1 MAKIIIAG
9 DAIVVK
15 SDEKLEDIKT
25 LEKYMPKALSLFEEE
40 DGKKSEVFRVGSTAG
55 QGSINQFGAS
65 FGSVAHDGSGL
76 ATITLPVPDG
86 VEDVVSYASDLI
98 GTAIVRLNQIE
109 DGINLALSTVAA
121 QKKQIEDNIVVQ

>member
-15 SDEKLEDIKT
+15 SDKKLEDIKT
-25 LEKYMPKALSLFEEE
+25 LEKYMPKELSLFEEE
-40 DGKKSEVFRVGSTAG
+40 DGKKSEVFRVGSTNG

-65 FGSVAHDGSGL
+65 FGAVAHDGSGL

-121 QKKQIEDNIVVQ
+121 QKKQIADNIVVQ

>member
-40 DGKKSEVFRVGSTAG
+40 DGKKSEVFRVGSTNG
-55 QGSINQFGAS
+55 QGSINQFCAS
-65 FGSVAHDGSGL
+65 SHH
-76 ATITLPVPDG
+76 I
-86 VEDVVSYASDLI
+86 I
-98 GTAIVRLNQIE
+98 
-109 DGINLALSTVAA
+109 
-121 QKKQIEDNIVVQ
+121 

>member
-15 SDEKLEDIKT
+15 SDKKLEDIKT

-40 DGKKSEVFRVGSTAG
+40 DGKKSEVFRVGCTTG

-65 FGSVAHDGSGL
+65 FGSGAHAGSGL

-121 QKKQIEDNIVVQ
+121 QKKQIEDN